1 MAFREVS
8 VNEIREVLRVWLG
21 VAGLPAPGYRTI
33 ASHCGVDRKTVRRY
47 VEAAQAA
54 GLRRDDDASAV
65 DDGLIGVVAEA
76 VRPARPDGH
85 GAAWEQLL
93 GFEEQITAWVA
104 GEGEQ
109 RPLTITKIHTLLAR
123 QGCVVPYRTLHRFAS
138 ERGGFGHK
146 DTTVR
151 VADGDPGVECQIDF
165 GYLGM
170 LTDAADGRRRK
181 VHALIFTAVY
191 SRHMFVWLS
200 YSQTLAAVIA
210 GCEAAWEFFGGV
222 FAVLVPDNLK
232 PVIAAADAVNPQFT
246 QGWLDYAG
254 HAGFLTDPARVRSPK
269 DKPRVERVV
278 QYVRGNFWDGET
290 FTSLDEAQQAATAW
304 CLRTAGTRIH
314 GSTCA
319 RPLEVFTDAEQALL
333 LPVPGV
339 YDVPVFKAVKVH
351 RDFHAEVAK
360 ALYSLPE
367 QWIGH
372 MLDVRA
378 DSELVKFYHR
388 GKLVKVHP
396 RQPAGGRSTDRADLP
411 EHKAGYALRDLAAL
425 IATCTAH
432 GPNIGIYAERIL
444 DDPLPW
450 TRMRTVYR
458 LQGLV
463 RRYGADRV
471 EQACSLSLDLDVVS
485 VNKIA
490 SMLERATENTTP
502 ALPQA
507 VGQEATRFTRNP
519 SEFNTTTPSL
529 TVVTDEPTAEEI
541 C

>member
-21 VAGLPAPGYRTI
+21 VVGLPAPGYRTI
-33 ASHCGVDRKTVRRY
+33 AAHCGVDRKTVRRY
-47 VEAAQAA
+47 VTAAQAA
-54 GLRRDDDASAV
+54 GLRRGDSVEALDEE
-65 DDGLIGVVAEA
+65 LIGVVAEA
-76 VRPARPDGH
+76 VRPVRPHGH
-85 GAAWEQLL
+85 GAAWEQLVA
-93 GFEEQITAWVA
+93 FEDQIKAWVA
-104 GEGEQ
+104 GEGDQ
-109 RPLTITKIHTLLAR
+109 RPLTITKIHTLLTR
-123 QGCVVPYRTLHRFAS
+123 KGCVVPYRTLHRFAS
-138 ERGGFGHK
+138 ERCGFGRK

-151 VADGDPGVECQIDF
+151 VADGDPGAECQIDF

-181 VHALIFTAVY
+181 VYALIFTAVY

-210 GCEAAWEFFGGV
+210 GCQAAWEFFGGV
-222 FAVLVPDNLK
+222 FAVLIPDNLK

-246 QGWLDYAG
+246 RGWLDYSG
-254 HAGFLTDPARVRSPK
+254 HAGFVTDPARVRSPK

-278 QYVRGNFWDGET
+278 QYVRGNYWDGEA
-290 FTSLDEAQQAATAW
+290 FTSLEDAQQAATTW
-304 CLRTAGTRIH
+304 CRRTAGTRIH
-314 GSTCA
+314 GTTCA
-319 RPLEVFTDAEQALL
+319 RPLQVFTDAEQPVL
-333 LPVPGV
+333 LPTPGI

-367 QWIGH
+367 CWIGH
-372 MLDVRA
+372 TLDVRA

-411 EHKAGYALRDLAAL
+411 EHKAGYALRDLASL

-463 RRYGADRV
+463 RRYGAEPV
-471 EQACSLSLDLDVVS
+471 EQACSLSLGLDVVS

-507 VGQEATRFTRNP
+507 VGHSPTRFSRDP
-519 SEFNTTTPSL
+519 SEFSSTTPSL
-529 TVVTDEPTAEEI
+529 TIVANTAATEET

>member
-33 ASHCGVDRKTVRRY
+33 AAHCGVDRKTVRRY
-47 VEAAQAA
+47 VEAAQEA
-54 GLRRDDDASAV
+54 GLRRSDSIEAV
-65 DDGLIGVVAEA
+65 DDGLIGAVAEA
-76 VRPARPDGH
+76 VRPVRRDGH
-85 GAAWEQLL
+85 GAAWEQLMV
-93 GFEEQITAWVA
+93 FEEQITAWVA

-109 RPLTITKIHTLLAR
+109 RPLTITKIHTLLGR
-123 QGCVVPYRTLHRFAS
+123 LGCVVPYRTLHRFAS
-138 ERGGFGHK
+138 QRCGFGRK

-170 LTDAADGRRRK
+170 LTDACDGRRRK

-210 GCEAAWEFFGGV
+210 GCQAAWEFFDGV
-222 FAVLVPDNLK
+222 FAVLIPDNLK

-246 QGWLDYAG
+246 QGWLDYSG

-269 DKPRVERVV
+269 DKPRVERAV
-278 QYVRGNFWDGET
+278 QYVRRNFWDGET
-290 FTSLDEAQQAATAW
+290 FTSLDQAQQAATVW
-304 CLRTAGTRIH
+304 CARTAGTRIH

-319 RPLEVFTDAEQALL
+319 RPLEVFTAAEQVLL

-339 YDVPVFKAVKVH
+339 YDVPVFKQVKVH

-396 RQPAGGRSTDRADLP
+396 RQPAGGRSTDRVDLP

-425 IATCTAH
+425 IATCAAH

-490 SMLERATENTTP
+490 SMLERATEKTAP

-519 SEFNTTTPSL
+519 SEFNTTTTSL
-529 TVVTDEPTAEEI
+529 TVVTTNPTTEEI

>member
-33 ASHCGVDRKTVRRY
+33 AAHCGLDRKTVRRY

-54 GLRRDDDASAV
+54 GLRRTDGIEAV
-65 DDGLIGVVAEA
+65 DDGLIGAIADA
-76 VRPARPDGH
+76 VRPVRLDGH
-85 GAAWEQLL
+85 GAAWEHLT

-104 GEGEQ
+104 GDGEQ
-109 RPLTITKIHTLLAR
+109 RPLTVTKIHTLLAR
-123 QGCVVPYRTLHRFAS
+123 QGCVVPYRTLHRFAR
-138 ERGGFGHK
+138 ERCGFGRK

-170 LTDAADGRRRK
+170 LTDADDGRRRK

-210 GCEAAWEFFGGV
+210 GCQAAWEFFGGV
-222 FAVLVPDNLK
+222 FTVLIPDNLK
-232 PVIAAADAVNPQFT
+232 PVIAAADAVNPRFT
-246 QGWLDYAG
+246 RGWLDYAG
-254 HAGFLTDPARVRSPK
+254 HVGFLTDPARVRSPK
-269 DKPRVERVV
+269 DKPRVERAV
-278 QYVRGNFWDGET
+278 QYVRRNFWDGET
-290 FTSLDEAQQAATAW
+290 FTSLDQAQQAATAW
-304 CLRTAGTRIH
+304 CVRTAGTRIH

-319 RPLEVFTDAEQALL
+319 RPLEVFTTAEQTLL
-333 LPVPGV
+333 LPAPGV
-339 YDVPVFKAVKVH
+339 YDVPVFKTVKVH

-372 MLDVRA
+372 TLDVRA

-388 GKLVKVHP
+388 GTLVKVHP
-396 RQPAGGRSTDRADLP
+396 RQPPGGRSTDRADLP
-411 EHKAGYALRDLAAL
+411 EHKAVYAMRDLAAL
-425 IATCTAH
+425 IATCAAH

-463 RRYGADRV
+463 RRYGAERV
-471 EQACSLSLDLDVVS
+471 ERACALSLDLDVVS

-490 SMLERATENTTP
+490 SMLQRGTESTAP
-502 ALPQA
+502 QLPRA
-507 VGQEATRFTRNP
+507 VGQATTRFTRCP
-519 SEFNTTTPSL
+519 SEFNTPTTSL
-529 TVVTDEPTAEEI
+529 TVVTD
-541 C
+541 

>member
-33 ASHCGVDRKTVRRY
+33 AAHCGVDRKTVRRY

-54 GLRRDDDASAV
+54 GLRRSDSVEAV
-65 DDGLIGVVAEA
+65 DDGLIGAVADA
-76 VRPARPDGH
+76 VRPVRPDGH
-85 GAAWEQLL
+85 GAAWEQLV
-93 GFEEQITAWVA
+93 GFEQQITAWVA
-104 GEGEQ
+104 GDGEQ

-123 QGCVVPYRTLHRFAS
+123 QGCLVPYRTLNRFAG
-138 ERGGFGHK
+138 ERCGFGAK

-151 VADGDPGVECQIDF
+151 VTDGDPGVECQIDF

-170 LTDAADGRRRK
+170 LTDADDGRRRK

-210 GCEAAWEFFGGV
+210 GSEAAWDFFGGV
-222 FAVLVPDNLK
+222 FAVLIPDNLK
-232 PVIAAADAVNPQFT
+232 PVIAAADAVNPRFT
-246 QGWLDYAG
+246 QGWLDYAS
-254 HAGFLTDPARVRSPK
+254 HVGFLTDPARVRSPK
-269 DKPRVERVV
+269 DKPRVERAV

-290 FTSLDEAQQAATAW
+290 FTSLEEAQQAATAW
-304 CLRTAGTRIH
+304 CVRTAGTRIH

-319 RPLEVFTDAEQALL
+319 RPLEVFTTAEQALL
-333 LPVPGV
+333 LPAPGV

-351 RDFHAEVAK
+351 RDFHAEAAK

-367 QWIGH
+367 HWIGH
-372 MLDVRA
+372 TLDVRA

-388 GKLVKVHP
+388 GVLVKVHP
-396 RQPAGGRSTDRADLP
+396 RQPPGGRSTDRADLP
-411 EHKAGYALRDLAAL
+411 EHKAVYAMRDLAAL
-425 IATCTAH
+425 IATCAAH

-471 EQACSLSLDLDVVS
+471 ERACSLSLDLDVVS

-490 SMLERATENTTP
+490 SMLQRGTESTAP
-502 ALPQA
+502 QLPRA
-507 VGQEATRFTRNP
+507 VGQATTRFTRCP
-519 SEFNTTTPSL
+519 SEFNTPTTSL
-529 TVVTDEPTAEEI
+529 TIVTDETTPQEI
-541 C
+541 R

>member
-33 ASHCGVDRKTVRRY
+33 AAHCGLDRKTVRRY

-54 GLRRDDDASAV
+54 GLCRDDDASAI
-65 DDGLIGVVAEA
+65 DDGLIGAVAEV
-76 VRPARPDGH
+76 VRPVRPDGH

-93 GFEEQITAWVA
+93 GFEEQIKQWVA
-104 GEGEQ
+104 GNNEQ
-109 RPLTITKIHTLLAR
+109 RPLTVTKIHTLLTR

-138 ERGGFGHK
+138 ERCGFGRK

-170 LTDAADGRRRK
+170 LTDVGDGRRRK
-181 VHALIFTAVY
+181 VYALIFTAVY

-222 FAVLVPDNLK
+222 FAVLIPDNLK

-246 QGWLDYAG
+246 RGWLDYAG
-254 HAGFLTDPARVRSPK
+254 HGGFLTDPARVASPK
-269 DKPRVERVV
+269 DKPRVERAV
-278 QYVRGNFWDGET
+278 QYVRRNFFDGET
-290 FTSLDEAQQAATAW
+290 FTSLEQAQQAAVSW
-304 CLRTAGTRIH
+304 CRDTAGTRIH
-314 GSTCA
+314 GTICA
-319 RPLEVFTDAEQALL
+319 RPAEVFTAEEQPKL
-333 LPVPGV
+333 LPRPPI

-367 QWIGH
+367 QWIGQR
-372 MLDVRA
+372 LDVRA
-378 DSELVKFYHR
+378 DAELVKFYHR
-388 GKLVKVHP
+388 GVLVKVHP

-411 EHKAGYALRDLAAL
+411 EHKTGYALRDLTAL
-425 IATCTAH
+425 IAACAVH

-444 DDPLPW
+444 DDRLPW

-471 EQACSLSLDLDVVS
+471 EQACSLALDLDVVS
-485 VNKIA
+485 VSKIA
-490 SMLERATENTTP
+490 SMLERATENTAP

-507 VGQEATRFTRNP
+507 VGHTATRFSRDP
-519 SEFNTTTPSL
+519 SEFTSTPTSL
-529 TVVTDEPTAEEI
+529 TVVPNTDSQENR
-541 C
+541 

>member
-33 ASHCGVDRKTVRRY
+33 AAHCGVDRKTVRRY

-54 GLRRDDDASAV
+54 GLVRSDSVEAV
-65 DDGLIGVVAEA
+65 DDGLIGAVAEV
-76 VRPARPDGH
+76 VRPVRLHGH
-85 GAAWEQLL
+85 GVAWEQLMV
-93 GFEEQITAWVA
+93 FEDQITGWVA
-104 GEGEQ
+104 GEGDQ
-109 RPLTITKIHTLLAR
+109 RPLTVTKIHTLLAR

-138 ERGGFGHK
+138 ERCGFGRK

-170 LTDAADGRRRK
+170 LTDACGGRRRK

-210 GCEAAWEFFGGV
+210 GCQAAWEFFGGV
-222 FAVLVPDNLK
+222 FAVLIPDNLK

-290 FTSLDEAQQAATAW
+290 FTNLEEAQQAAAAW
-304 CLRTAGTRIH
+304 CAGTAGTRIH

-319 RPLEVFTDAEQALL
+319 RPVEVFTAAEQALL

-463 RRYGADRV
+463 RRYGAEPV

-490 SMLERATENTTP
+490 SMLERATENTAP

-507 VGQEATRFTRNP
+507 VGRESTRFTRNP

>member
-1 MAFREVS
+1 M
-8 VNEIREVLRVWLG
+8 
-21 VAGLPAPGYRTI
+21 
-33 ASHCGVDRKTVRRY
+33 
-47 VEAAQAA
+47 
-54 GLRRDDDASAV
+54 
-65 DDGLIGVVAEA
+65 
-76 VRPARPDGH
+76 
-85 GAAWEQLL
+85 
-93 GFEEQITAWVA
+93 
-104 GEGEQ
+104 
-109 RPLTITKIHTLLAR
+109 
-123 QGCVVPYRTLHRFAS
+123 
-138 ERGGFGHK
+138 
-146 DTTVR
+146 
-151 VADGDPGVECQIDF
+151 ECQIDF

-170 LTDAADGRRRK
+170 LTDAEDGRRRK

-210 GCEAAWEFFGGV
+210 GCQAAWEFFGGV
-222 FAVLVPDNLK
+222 FAVLIPDNLK
-232 PVIAAADAVNPQFT
+232 PVIAAADAVNPRFT

-254 HAGFLTDPARVRSPK
+254 HVGFLTDPARVRSPK
-269 DKPRVERVV
+269 DKPRVERAV

-290 FTSLDEAQQAATAW
+290 FTSLDQAQQAATAW
-304 CLRTAGTRIH
+304 CADTAGTRIH
-314 GSTCA
+314 GTTCA
-319 RPLEVFTDAEQALL
+319 RPLEVFTAAEQALAARGIRASMTCRCSRRSRCTAIST
-333 LPVPGV
+333 PRSPRRCTRCPSSG
-339 YDVPVFKAVKVH
+339 
-351 RDFHAEVAK
+351 
-360 ALYSLPE
+360 S
-367 QWIGH
+367 GT

-388 GKLVKVHP
+388 GTLVKVHP
-396 RQPAGGRSTDRADLP
+396 RQPPGGRSTDRADLP

-425 IATCTAH
+425 IATCAAH

-502 ALPQA
+502 ALPRA
-507 VGQEATRFTRNP
+507 VGHNATRFTRDP
-519 SEFNTTTPSL
+519 SEFNTTPTSL
-529 TVVTDEPTAEEI
+529 TVVTDDRHHRRPADMTTHRAPADPVGADLTPTAQNPQTRRPGRHPARTRRAGPPAQTQPHRI
-541 C
+541 PRNAAGRRGIPTRIPFSGTTSDQSRTRPDDAFRHLDRTGRPAL